1 MFTTS
6 AIFDRSGFTD
16 LAWKATMPRWHV
28 NIHGQHFPK
37 EAASVSWVFVAKNSL
52 WDTNHICVYAYTYR
66 ERERK
71 REYPFSIFS
80 PRTALCFNGRIET
93 SKRGISMDFPLL
105 KPYFCWMVTS
115 LPWKKKSPTKPQ
127 ELRFWA
133 ANSSA
138 TFDRPWSPGC
148 HGEIMGKNV
157 ASGYVNKNGD
167 KWHHK
172 WWFNGG
178 LMVEEWVNN
187 GEQWDDMGF
196 TLW

>member
-1 MFTTS
+1 MACQYPWPTFS
-6 AIFDRSGFTD
+6 
-16 LAWKATMPRWHV
+16 K
-28 NIHGQHFPK
+28 QHFPK

-115 LPWKKKSPTKPQ
+115 LPWKKKNPQRSRRSFDFGQPTPPPPLIVPDPQ
-127 ELRFWA
+127 GVMGRSWA
-133 ANSSA
+133 L
-138 TFDRPWSPGC
+138 
-148 HGEIMGKNV
+148 V

-167 KWHHK
+167 KWHYK